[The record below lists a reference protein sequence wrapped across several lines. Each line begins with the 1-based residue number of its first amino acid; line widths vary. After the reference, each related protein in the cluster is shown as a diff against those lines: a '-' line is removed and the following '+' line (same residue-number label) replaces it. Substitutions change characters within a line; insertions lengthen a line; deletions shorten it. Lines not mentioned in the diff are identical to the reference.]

1 MVGDR
6 GQIPQFYGFK
16 IDRRPLKILILNMS
30 YSRILMLKH
39 CVVAVQIPILFH
51 IKFNYAIGNCLISSI
66 MALEITRTLALFL
79 FFMQGFENTQTII
92 YNDVIRNYGSDMSE
106 AVFWRFSVKK
116 GVLKNFSKF
125 LGKHLCRSLFLILK
139 IFSCEFCEIFK
150 NSYF

>member
-16 IDRRPLKILILNMS
+16 IDIRPLKILILNMS

-79 FFMQGFENTQTII
+79 FFM
-92 YNDVIRNYGSDMSE
+92 
-106 AVFWRFSVKK
+106 
-116 GVLKNFSKF
+116 
-125 LGKHLCRSLFLILK
+125 
-139 IFSCEFCEIFK
+139 
-150 NSYF
+150 